1 MWRKDHRI
9 PPFAKTKTAK
19 DGAPSC
25 VVAPAKGGAS
35 NVGELILEFYNS
47 SHAVGNLFISPAGAL
62 QDAKPSDPSP
72 LNDQL
77 KRTQDMIEETRE
89 LMKSGPL
96 GMDSNPTNKKNGRS
110 HLQSAHRYSLSERFK
125 ELARSV
131 STISEPNRVSC
142 VLSGR
147 TKAWSIFPQEIFG
160 FEKILRQQSRR
171 AVAGWERVFR
181 AWIRIRTRA

>member
-1 MWRKDHRI
+1 MCCCAGKGRGIQCWRTYSGVLQLI
-9 PPFAKTKTAK
+9 PRGGQPLHI
-19 DGAPSC
+19 PSRR
-25 VVAPAKGGAS
+25 ATRRQ
-35 NVGELILEFYNS
+35 
-47 SHAVGNLFISPAGAL
+47 AL
-62 QDAKPSDPSP
+62 RPLP

-171 AVAGWERVFR
+171 AVAGCERVFR